1 VSPTANRV
9 DRAPRLGVLLV
20 GDVRQSMFASG
31 LRVVAAGGV
40 KATMLTRSEGNPMA
54 QPLYPEDP
62 ERPERNVD
70 EAEDAESFENRLE
83 ADLRKALAAVDVPA
97 DEIEWRIKACRDDP
111 GPYWADQSL
120 DVAVRSTSRCARS
133 RRSAQSSAQRC

>member
-1 VSPTANRV
+1 
-9 DRAPRLGVLLV
+9 
-20 GDVRQSMFASG
+20 
-31 LRVVAAGGV
+31 
-40 KATMLTRSEGNPMA
+40 MA

-62 ERPERNVD
+62 EQPEPHVD

-111 GPYWADQSL
+111 GPYWP
-120 DVAVRSTSRCARS
+120 
-133 RRSAQSSAQRC
+133 